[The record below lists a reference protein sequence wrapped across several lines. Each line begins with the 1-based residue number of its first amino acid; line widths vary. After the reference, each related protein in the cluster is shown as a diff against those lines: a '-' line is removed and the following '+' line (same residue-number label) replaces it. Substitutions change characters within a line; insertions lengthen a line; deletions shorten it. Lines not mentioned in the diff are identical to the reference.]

1 MVIVVVQVSSSE
13 ENVHEGHEGGFIYS
27 WHVHTSEWTA
37 AGGRRSVLATGGA
50 VVADPRHGL
59 LGLFARLTRSR
70 YLL

>member
-37 AGGRRSVLATGGA
+37 DGGRRSVLATGGA
-50 VVADPRHGL
+50 VVADPRHV

>member
-1 MVIVVVQVSSSE
+1 MVIVVVQVSIE
-13 ENVHEGHEGGFIYS
+13 ENVQEGHRGGFIYS

-37 AGGRRSVLATGGA
+37 DGGRRSVLATGGA